1 MIFGGMVAFGSRG
14 KMLFRA
20 AIAGGVA
27 GLGVETVIGAEG
39 DYSLFNPV
47 PSGHLRPLN
56 TDRPDLTE
64 SPFTVDA
71 GHFQIEADLAN
82 YTHDRDKSGGGDTR
96 TAARSFGTIN
106 LKAGL
111 TPDTDIQ
118 WVIGTYDQ
126 VRTKDSVAGTAMR
139 QDGFGDM
146 TVRVKHNFWGNDGGT
161 TAFGVMPFVKLPASQ
176 DGVGNQSVEGG
187 VIFPLAVGLPGGWD
201 LGAMTEVDCARNDR
215 GSGSHA
221 TFVNTITV
229 GHGIVGELAGYVEF
243 YSEISTERGSG
254 WIGLADFGLTYGI
267 GENTQLD
274 AGVNIG
280 VTDAA
285 PDWNP
290 FVGVSR
296 RF

>member
-1 MIFGGMVAFGSRG
+1 MVTLVSPGRLLSRIAFACG
-14 KMLFRA
+14 A
-20 AIAGGVA
+20 AGFVA
-27 GLGVETVIGAEG
+27 GESSFAAAADG
-39 DYSLFNPV
+39 SLFAPV
-47 PSGHLRPLN
+47 QAGHLRPLN

-71 GHFQIEADLAN
+71 GHFQIETDLAN

-96 TAARSFGTIN
+96 TDAWSFAMLN
-106 LKAGL
+106 VKAGL
-111 TPDTDIQ
+111 TADTDMQ
-118 WVIGTYDQ
+118 LMVGAYNQ
-126 VRTKDSVAGTAMR
+126 VRTKDRVAGVATR

-161 TAFGVMPFVKLPASQ
+161 TAFGVMPFVKFPTSQ

-187 VIFPLAVGLPGGWD
+187 VIFPLAVSLPGGWD
-201 LGAMTEVDCARNDR
+201 LGAMTEVDCLRNDR

-221 TFVNTITV
+221 AFVNTITV
-229 GHGIVGELAGYVEF
+229 GHGIVGELAGYMEF
-243 YSEISTERGSG
+243 YSEISAEHGAD
-254 WIGLADFGLTYGI
+254 WVGLADFGLTYGI
-267 GENTQLD
+267 GENMQLD

-280 VTDAA
+280 VMDVA

>member
-1 MIFGGMVAFGSRG
+1 MVVSSCRVRGS
-14 KMLFRA
+14 LRA
-20 AIAGGVA
+20 VLAGFVA
-27 GLGVETVIGAEG
+27 GLGVVASAFAAA

-47 PSGHLRPLN
+47 PAGQLRPLN

-71 GHFQIEADLAN
+71 GHFQIEADVAN
-82 YTHDRDKSGGGDTR
+82 YTHDRDKSGGGDIR
-96 TAARSFGTIN
+96 TNAWSFGTVN

-111 TPDTDIQ
+111 TADTDLQ
-118 WVIGTYDQ
+118 LVIGTYNQ
-126 VRTKDSVAGTAMR
+126 VRVKDSVAGTAMR

-161 TAFGVMPFVKLPASQ
+161 TAFGVMPFVKFPTSQ

-187 VIFPLAVGLPGGWD
+187 VIFPLAVSLPGGWD
-201 LGAMTEVDCARNDR
+201 LGAMTEVDCSRNER

-221 TFVNTITV
+221 AFVNTITV

-243 YSEISTERGSG
+243 YSEISAERGTD

-280 VTDAA
+280 VTAAA

>member
-1 MIFGGMVAFGSRG
+1 MRLS
-14 KMLFRA
+14 LRA
-20 AIAGGVA
+20 ASAGVA
-27 GLGVETVIGAEG
+27 MGLGGATASTVLA

-47 PSGHLRPLN
+47 PAGQLRPLN

-71 GHFQIEADLAN
+71 GHFQIETDVAN
-82 YTHDRDKSGGGDTR
+82 YTHGRDKSGGGNTR
-96 TAARSFGTIN
+96 TNMWSFGTVN

-111 TPDTDIQ
+111 TPNTDVQ
-118 WVIGTYDQ
+118 WVIGTYNQ
-126 VRTKDSVAGTAMR
+126 VRTKDRVAGTAMR

-161 TAFGVMPFVKLPASQ
+161 TAFGVMPFVKFPTSQ

-187 VIFPLAVGLPGGWD
+187 VIFPLAVSLPGGWD
-201 LGAMTEVDCARNDR
+201 LGAMTEVDCVHNDR

-221 TFVNTITV
+221 AFVNTITV
-229 GHGIVGELAGYVEF
+229 GHGIVGELSGYVEF
-243 YSEISTERGSG
+243 YSEISAERGTD
-254 WIGLADFGLTYGI
+254 WVGLLDFGLTYGI

-280 VTDAA
+280 VTGAA